1 MRVQGSIHTWTKPN
15 FLTIWQ
21 VSSCQRTHVFHRIFI
36 SKYFTS
42 AIFLP
47 LTTLWCKE
55 LVCPNCSGPH
65 LIKANDPL
73 IYITFSHYLNYHW
86 FIVHKISQN
95 DVQRILKWW
104 ILDWVFIK
112 ENSFEIMIYIITL
125 NSVNGDIF
133 ISRII
138 YKKMTFLSH
147 LTYIN
152 QCQLRDVHI
161 QKYLQKMSFLSPLT
175 YQTLQ
180 LLWYTICIKN

>member
-47 LTTLWCKE
+47 L
-55 LVCPNCSGPH
+55 
-65 LIKANDPL
+65 NDPL

-112 ENSFEIMIYIITL
+112 ENSFEIMIYIVTL